1 MRHRLR
7 RLFRFICLIVVIA
20 VALFTLFRIRYRD
33 VIRTLAQTQVR
44 NSTSDLINDAID
56 GHIESG
62 NILYERIVYFEKDLE
77 GRITALKTNM
87 SEVNRL
93 KTDILSLINDEILA
107 LDTSDIGI
115 PLGSLFFSELLS
127 GRGPTIPVHILSI
140 RNSDA
145 TFHSKFIEAGI
156 NQTLQQL
163 TMDISVDVAILVLGD
178 TEIFTVSSQ
187 VVVAETIIVG
197 QVPDTFFQT
206 GGAYGDQKEN

>member
-1 MRHRLR
+1 MGDRIRKV
-7 RLFRFICLIVVIA
+7 FRFLCLMIA
-20 VALFTLFRIRYRD
+20 ISVLLFTLFRIRYRD

-44 NSTSDLINDAID
+44 NSTSDLINKAID
-56 GHIESG
+56 HQIETG
-62 NILYERIVYFEKDLE
+62 NILYERIVYFEKDLD

-93 KTDILSLINDEILA
+93 KTDILGLINDEILA

-115 PLGSLFFSELLS
+115 PLGSLIFPEFLS
-127 GRGPTIPVHILSI
+127 GRGPTIPVRILSI

-145 TFHSKFIEAGI
+145 TFHSNFTEAGI

-163 TMDISVDVAILVLGD
+163 TMDISVDVAILVLGGTD
-178 TEIFTVSSQ
+178 IFTVTSQ

-206 GGAYGDQKEN
+206 GGSYGN

>member
-1 MRHRLR
+1 MCYL
-7 RLFRFICLIVVIA
+7 LVLLLVIA
-20 VALFTLFRIRYRD
+20 VAGLAVFRIRYHD
-33 VIRTLAQTQVR
+33 AIRSLAETQVR

-56 GHIESG
+56 KQIETG
-62 NILYERIVYFEKDLE
+62 NMQYDRIVYFEKDLD

-93 KTDILSLINDEILA
+93 KTDILNLINDEILA

-115 PLGSLFFSELLS
+115 PLGSLLLPEMFS
-127 GRGPTIPVHILSI
+127 GRGPGIPVHILSI

-145 TFHSKFIEAGI
+145 SFKSYFTEAGI

-163 TMDISVDVAILVLGD
+163 TMDVSVDVSVLVLGK
-178 TEIFTVSSQ
+178 TESFTVSSQ

-206 GGAYGDQKEN
+206 GG

>member
-1 MRHRLR
+1 MRGRFF
-7 RLFRFICLIVVIA
+7 RLFRFFCLLIA
-20 VALFTLFRIRYRD
+20 IFVALFAIFRIRYRD
-33 VIRTLAQTQVR
+33 VIRTLSETQVR

-62 NILYERIVYFEKDLE
+62 NILYERIVYFEKDLD

-93 KTDILSLINDEILA
+93 KTDILGLINDEILA

-115 PLGSLFFSELLS
+115 PLGSLFFPEFLS
-127 GRGPTIPVHILSI
+127 GRGPAIPVHILSI

-145 TFHSKFIEAGI
+145 VFQSKFTEAGI
-156 NQTLQQL
+156 NQTLHQL
-163 TMDISVDVAILVLGD
+163 TMDVSVDVAILVLGG

-197 QVPDTFFQT
+197 QVPDTFLQT
-206 GGAYGDQKEN
+206 GGSYGN